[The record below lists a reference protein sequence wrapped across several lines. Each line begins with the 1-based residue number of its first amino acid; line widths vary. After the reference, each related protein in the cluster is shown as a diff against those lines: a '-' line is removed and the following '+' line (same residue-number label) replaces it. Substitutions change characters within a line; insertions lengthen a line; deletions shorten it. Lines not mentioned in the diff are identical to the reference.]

1 MRCGHRPAIE
11 PGGEAEPGRRHA
23 DAEAPAHW
31 RHHLAKQWR
40 PNDLDEVIERVE
52 QHKSRPARQGFG
64 RPEYRGQE
72 KYDLDHVGYHL
83 WDIAIAGGEHPD
95 RQRYPRGVDQEQD
108 EAGDEQ
114 QGVPSGRQLEPD
126 HHEEIDRHVE
136 APDHDIAR
144 HHPVK
149 MDAERHGQVAD
160 IGFRRDE
167 YRGAFVDAAREQAPE
182 DDAGR
187 NIGHRLGSI
196 LVKQGG
202 EYEAQR
208 RDQNTHRKRQ
218 PERAEHRAP
227 KPLPDIVDGE
237 AAPQLV
243 EPGAV
248 EEIGE
253 GLRRHRFR
261 GYAGDGRFLLGKGG
275 RGHAG
280 GQLGDFVAPCYGQ
293 RAFSTGSWRASP
305 DH

>member
-1 MRCGHRPAIE
+1 MPASTRRSVVLPEPLWPTRPMRSPSLISRLRPSMARTVTISRALAMTRPPVACDKIWFLNERALAPKIANSTVRFSMEICAIRLRPSMRCGHRPAIE

-126 HHEEIDRHVE
+126 DHEE
-136 APDHDIAR
+136 
-144 HHPVK
+144 
-149 MDAERHGQVAD
+149 
-160 IGFRRDE
+160 
-167 YRGAFVDAAREQAPE
+167 
-182 DDAGR
+182 
-187 NIGHRLGSI
+187 
-196 LVKQGG
+196 
-202 EYEAQR
+202 
-208 RDQNTHRKRQ
+208 
-218 PERAEHRAP
+218 
-227 KPLPDIVDGE
+227 VDG
-237 AAPQLV
+237 
-243 EPGAV
+243 
-248 EEIGE
+248 
-253 GLRRHRFR
+253 
-261 GYAGDGRFLLGKGG
+261 
-275 RGHAG
+275 
-280 GQLGDFVAPCYGQ
+280 
-293 RAFSTGSWRASP
+293 
-305 DH
+305 